1 MLSAGLFVLMEI
13 KLRNLITMKF
23 KVSIPSYLKNKYAL
37 TAGIFIIWIA
47 FFDQN
52 NLITQYQ
59 YHAELNKL
67 EEEKQFYQEELK
79 VIQEDL
85 HELQSDPKTLEK
97 FAREKYLMKKD
108 DEELFVIIETD

>member
-1 MLSAGLFVLMEI
+1 M
-13 KLRNLITMKF
+13 T
-23 KVSIPSYLKNKYAL
+23 AL
-37 TAGIFIIWIA
+37 VFIIWIS

-59 YHAELNKL
+59 YHTELSKL
-67 EEEKQFYQEELK
+67 EEEKIFYQEELK

-85 HELQSDPKTLEK
+85 NELQSNPKTLEK

-108 DEELFVIIETD
+108 NEVLFVIVEEE

>member
-1 MLSAGLFVLMEI
+1 
-13 KLRNLITMKF
+13 MKF
-23 KVSIPSYLKNKYAL
+23 NLSIPSYLKNKYAL
-37 TAGIFIIWIA
+37 TIGVFLVWIA

-67 EEEKQFYQEELK
+67 EEEKYFYQEELK
-79 VIQEDL
+79 IIQEDL
-85 HELQSDPKTLEK
+85 FELQSNPKTLEK

-108 DEELFVIIETD
+108 DEVLFVIIEED